1 MRIGLIAEYNP
12 FHLGH
17 AAQLAALKRAY
28 PQAQLIIAMSGA
40 FVQRGLPAVVDK
52 WTRAA
57 WAVRAGADLVVEL
70 PVLSVLRSAE
80 GFAADGIHTL
90 LALGIDTLACGMENP
105 ADIDLLRLAPD
116 DAAVRAYLASGASYG
131 TARTRALADLSPRA
145 AALTRRPNN
154 LLAGYYLRTLLALAP
169 AVTVIPLPR
178 TTTRTAAALL
188 GHPLPAADTPISAT
202 AVRHALATG
211 QIPAALLPAAVASD
225 LSAAPRTDLTRYEL
239 LALAALRHFT
249 SADAARYGTF
259 SEGLEHRWYAAR
271 HAAGLRAFWDTVAT
285 KRIPRARLRRLTAQL
300 LLRILATDL
309 TATHHAPCEWLRPL
323 AMTPAGAALLR
334 RATVPVIA
342 KTADAPALLGPDTLR
357 RFAYDLTATDLAA
370 LCATDAHAR
379 TGGQDYT
386 RHPVIVT

>member
-1 MRIGLIAEYNP
+1 MRIGIIAEYNP

-17 AAQLAALKRAY
+17 AAQLAALKREY
-28 PQAQLIIAMSGA
+28 PQAQIIVAMSGA
-40 FVQRGLPAVVDK
+40 FVQRGLPAVIDK
-52 WTRAA
+52 WTRAR

-80 GFAADGIHTL
+80 GFAAGGIHTL
-90 LALGIDTLACGMENP
+90 LALGIDALACGMEDP
-105 ADIDLLRLAPD
+105 AGLDLLRLAPD
-116 DAAVRAYLASGASYG
+116 DTAVRAYLASGASYG
-131 TARTRALADLSPRA
+131 DARTRALADLSPRA
-145 AALTRRPNN
+145 AALARRPNN
-154 LLAGYYLRTLLALAP
+154 LLAGYYLRTLLTLAP

-178 TTTRTAAALL
+178 TTTRTAAALT
-188 GHPLPAADTPISAT
+188 GHPLPTADTPISAT
-202 AVRHALATG
+202 AVRHALADG
-211 QIPAALLPAAVASD
+211 QIPDNLLPAAVASD
-225 LSAAPRTDLTRYEL
+225 LAAAPRTDLTRYEL
-239 LALAALRHFT
+239 LALADLRRFPP
-249 SADAARYGTF
+249 ADAARYGTF

-300 LLRILATDL
+300 LLRITRTDL
-309 TATHHAPCEWLRPL
+309 ARTADTAAWVRPL

-334 RATVPVIA
+334 CATVPVIA
-342 KTADAPALLGPDTLR
+342 KTADAPRLLAASDLHH
-357 RFAYDLTATDLAA
+357 FAYDLTATDIAA